1 MGESERRG
9 DSPLDQRRSSSS
21 AVCRF
26 CTLHRRNR
34 RISQVPRQL
43 LAECAKT
50 AQAHF
55 LFRQMIAKSLRG
67 RRVHNRIASWSVGV
81 HVDRG
86 TAPPLLNSRLDE
98 CGVAGSFRRRGSSMS
113 YQAPHQ
119 VTSRATLS
127 SATVEELLADPSRTR
142 GLVLES
148 VPELLTQVAS
158 RVASLK
164 TLEGALL
171 ALMASQRVANG
182 GARNAGSAL
191 LGAAELAK
199 LLGVPESWVREQARL
214 GNLPSFKLG
223 HYVRFRI
230 EEVERFLA
238 QRASQAA

>member
-1 MGESERRG
+1 M
-9 DSPLDQRRSSSS
+9 
-21 AVCRF
+21 
-26 CTLHRRNR
+26 
-34 RISQVPRQL
+34 
-43 LAECAKT
+43 
-50 AQAHF
+50 
-55 LFRQMIAKSLRG
+55 
-67 RRVHNRIASWSVGV
+67 
-81 HVDRG
+81 
-86 TAPPLLNSRLDE
+86 
-98 CGVAGSFRRRGSSMS
+98 
-113 YQAPHQ
+113 
-119 VTSRATLS
+119 
-127 SATVEELLADPSRTR
+127 
-142 GLVLES
+142 VLES